1 MKIYLS
7 NINESWI
14 VDRVKEEWINNN
26 KDITTSK
33 IADADIVW
41 IISPWLW
48 KKIPKKY
55 LKNKIVVCSI
65 YHFDGSYKERN
76 EFIKRDKFVNFYHVI
91 SENTKTQISHLTDKS
106 IQSIPFWVN
115 NQIFFN
121 IDDKKSL
128 REKYNIPNNSYLI
141 GSFQRDTEGKDLV
154 SPKLIKGPDRFLE
167 IVKNL
172 YRENKD
178 LQVLL
183 TGKRRNY
190 LINKFKELDIPYIY
204 FEMTD
209 FTTLNEL
216 YNCLDLYIVTSR
228 IEGGPQAILECGIT
242 KTPIISTN
250 VGVAP
255 EILPAKSIFDMTS
268 YQNAEPDTEYVY
280 LKSKKFIAKNGQE
293 MFRQMF
299 KTFLNN

>member
-190 LINKFKELDIPYIY
+190 LINKFKEFDIPYIY

-242 KTPIISTN
+242 KTPIISTC
-250 VGVAP
+250 
-255 EILPAKSIFDMTS
+255 
-268 YQNAEPDTEYVY
+268 
-280 LKSKKFIAKNGQE
+280 KN
-293 MFRQMF
+293 
-299 KTFLNN
+299 KITPIITP

>member
-14 VDRVKEEWINNN
+14 VDRVKEEWISNN

-33 IADADIVW
+33 IAEADIVW
-41 IISPWLW
+41 IISPCLW

-55 LKNKIVVCSI
+55 LKNKIVVFSI

-91 SENTKTQISHLTDKS
+91 SENTKTKISHLTDKS

-190 LINKFKELDIPYIY
+190 LINKFKEFDIPYIY

-228 IEGGPQAILECGIT
+228 IEGGPQAILECGIL
-242 KTPIISTN
+242 KLQLSLSML
-250 VGVAP
+250 G
-255 EILPAKSIFDMTS
+255 LLQK
-268 YQNAEPDTEYVY
+268 YCQQNQY
-280 LKSKKFIAKNGQE
+280 LI
-293 MFRQMF
+293 
-299 KTFLNN
+299 